1 MTNNFANPS
10 YTITAGK
17 TLSGVSPVDRQ
28 IKVVCGRI
36 WLTIAGDDSDF
47 WLATDETVV
56 IPAHRMVVL
65 EADQQASRIELQT
78 VTSPAAAHQSEFAVT
93 NYLQKLTQKLNHVFA

>member
-17 TLSGVSPVDRQ
+17 TLSGVSPVERQ
-28 IKVVCGRI
+28 IKVVCGRV

-47 WLATDETVV
+47 WLTADESVV

-65 EADQQASRIELQT
+65 EADQQASSIELKT
-78 VTSPAAAHQSEFAVT
+78 VTSPATSNQPEFAAT